1 MRFADAAAGTFGDT
15 GRNAYVGPGYGDVD
29 LSVFKNTPLIGERVT
44 TQFRVEMFNLFNR
57 TNFASPI
64 SNGNGAFNPNYT
76 YDNALNL
83 STTIGS
89 FNGAPGIGAG
99 EPFNTQLALK
109 IIF

>member
-1 MRFADAAAGTFGDT
+1 
-15 GRNAYVGPGYGDVD
+15 
-29 LSVFKNTPLIGERVT
+29 
-44 TQFRVEMFNLFNR
+44 MFNLFNR

-64 SNGNGAFNPNYT
+64 SNGNGGFNPNYT

-83 STTIGS
+83 STTLNS
-89 FNGAPGIGAG
+89 MNGAPGIGAG